1 MSTTPLVSLKG
12 VTKTFQTTDG
22 LITVL
27 DKVNLDVYPGEKI
40 SLVGVSGS
48 GKSTLLALINGL
60 LQPDTGTIFFDGVP
74 LKSMNDDER
83 SKLRTS
89 SIGIALQSENLIP
102 FLSSLENVELARSFG
117 RKNKSSETALKLL
130 ERLGVAHVADYL
142 PRQIS
147 GGEAQRV
154 SLAVAL
160 ANKPKLL
167 IADEMAAQLDST
179 TAKLVMKDI
188 FESSMAVIFV
198 THNKHL
204 ASLAKRRYCI
214 RDKKVVLL

>member
-27 DKVNLDVYPGEKI
+27 DGIDLDVYPGEKI

-60 LQPDTGTIFFDGVP
+60 LQPDTGTIAFDGKP

-102 FLSSLENVELARSFG
+102 FLTSLENVELARSFG
-117 RKNKSSETALKLL
+117 GNNKEPETALKLL
-130 ERLGVAHVADYL
+130 DRLGVAHVANYL

-160 ANKPKLL
+160 ANRPKLL
-167 IADEMAAQLDST
+167 IADEMAAQLDSK
-179 TAKLVMKDI
+179 TAKLVMKDV

-204 ASLAKRRYCI
+204 ASLAERRYCI
-214 RDKKVVLL
+214 EDKKVVRL